1 MSSERY
7 LDRAEAA
14 QHLSERGLSITKN
27 TLQKMATTGGGPAY
41 QRFGNRA
48 VYTVAALDAWV
59 KAKLTAPRQHTMRTP
74 PRWHIRKGKSQ

>member
-1 MSSERY
+1 MHVERY

-14 QHLSERGLSITKN
+14 KHLSDRGLSITKN
-27 TLQKMATTGGGPAY
+27 TLQKMATTGAGPAY

-59 KAKLTAPRQHTMRTP
+59 TAKLRAPRRHTSEAAERNST
-74 PRWHIRKGKSQ
+74 GEAA